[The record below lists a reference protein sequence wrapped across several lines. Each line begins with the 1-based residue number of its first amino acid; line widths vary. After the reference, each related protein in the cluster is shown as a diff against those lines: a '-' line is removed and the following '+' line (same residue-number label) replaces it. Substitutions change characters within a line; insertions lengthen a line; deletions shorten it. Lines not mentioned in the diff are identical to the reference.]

1 MYICG
6 KLPFEDDILIWIE
19 IVILV
24 TSKENKPPPP
34 PARQRLYT
42 VRGAGRVYEFLLAT
56 VMNCHK
62 LSGVPH
68 YEVITLCFWKWEF

>member
-24 TSKENKPPPP
+24 TSKENKPPHT
-34 PARQRLYT
+34 QHGNVYTLY
-42 VRGAGRVYEFLLAT
+42 VVLAVCMNFFLL
-56 VMNCHK
+56 
-62 LSGVPH
+62 P
-68 YEVITLCFWKWEF
+68 